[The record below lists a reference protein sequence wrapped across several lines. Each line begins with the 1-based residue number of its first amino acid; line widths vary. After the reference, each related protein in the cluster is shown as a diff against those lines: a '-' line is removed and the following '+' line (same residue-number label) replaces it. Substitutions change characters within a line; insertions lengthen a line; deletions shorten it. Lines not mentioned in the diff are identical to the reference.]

1 MYIYIIV
8 CKNKYTYICTIDL
21 YVLFEG
27 LPSARIVIYI
37 FKKNVRLNYI
47 IEKKTTTTTTTTKLC
62 LSLFL

>member
-37 FKKNVRLNYI
+37 FKKKR
-47 IEKKTTTTTTTTKLC
+47 KTKLYNRKKNYDYYYYY
-62 LSLFL
+62 